1 MIRYTTDALHQILQI
16 GLHAFRRFRIEIL
29 RETGVPENLLR
40 YWIGHSRR
48 DVTSLYA
55 EGLLLKREA
64 QPSSGLV
71 E

>member
-1 MIRYTTDALHQILQI
+1 MPFAVSELKSY
-16 GLHAFRRFRIEIL
+16 GKPAFQKTYFD
-29 RETGVPENLLR
+29 TGF
-40 YWIGHSRR
+40 GHSRR